1 AWTRAVHAALGAVAG
16 LAGLTLPAFAR
27 HQYVYVGA
35 QDRSHVL
42 LLNLSNVTN
51 RIRTTAVADGA
62 TTARRLDA
70 IAPRGAALPDDASLT
85 LLLTCPAGHCIGRAT
100 GAHWQDTPALAALI
114 AARVT
119 GVAHVLLS
127 FDRRSAGPPFP
138 YRTHHYPYLKSSTSR
153 DPPLYYAVNATL

>member
-1 AWTRAVHAALGAVAG
+1 MAEPGTSFGLLWKDQAYTATHGRHEFVETYPAWTRAVHAALGAVAG
-16 LAGLTLPAFAR
+16 LAGLTLPAFVR

-70 IAPRGAALPDDASLT
+70 IAPRGAALLDVASLA
-85 LLLTCPAGHCIGRAT
+85 PAGS
-100 GAHWQDTPALAALI
+100 
-114 AARVT
+114 AARVLHLRFT
-119 GVAHVLLS
+119 GNAWFNLYLVG
-127 FDRRSAGPPFP
+127 AGPND
-138 YRTHHYPYLKSSTSR
+138 LAG
-153 DPPLYYAVNATL
+153 PLSLMHVK